1 MVRQAA
7 LTCLGH
13 AADQSSHKTWNVYIG
28 AAVKVRTRCSVRLTF
43 CLHLLH
49 VPFQFITGM
58 APVAEDDLAEDVR
71 DATGLQHSAFV
82 VDDEMVRDGAEGS
95 DNEGDAG
102 LFVDQSDSLHV
113 CAQHEH
119 YALRGAELEDMNLYE
134 YAGTSVRMRPI
145 VACSL

>member
-1 MVRQAA
+1 MSW
-7 LTCLGH
+7 TCCRPVFPQDVECLH
-13 AADQSSHKTWNVYIG
+13 
-28 AAVKVRTRCSVRLTF
+28 RRCGEGRNSRLAHTPF
-43 CLHLLH
+43 LLHLLH

-95 DNEGDAG
+95 DDEGDAG
-102 LFVDQSDSLHV
+102 LFVDQSDSLRV

-134 YAGTSVRMRPI
+134 YAGTSVRMGPI
-145 VACSL
+145 VACCL